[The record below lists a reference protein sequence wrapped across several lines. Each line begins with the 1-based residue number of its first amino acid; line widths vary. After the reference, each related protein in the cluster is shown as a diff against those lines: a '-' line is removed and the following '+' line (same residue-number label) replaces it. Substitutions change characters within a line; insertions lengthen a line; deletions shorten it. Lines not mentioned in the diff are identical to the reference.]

1 MPRTKQI
8 NPRIKYYPPRLMERL
23 EYIKDFPLTLVEAPS
38 GFGKTTIL
46 EHFLDTRL
54 PHSILRGRYEFMQGG
69 SRNSWRQFCA
79 IIAQVDADCARR
91 LEFIGPPDE
100 DALPEIARALQ
111 TLECREDAYLWL
123 DDFMNWEIDLPGAF
137 LDALSHH
144 GGEGLHI
151 IISTQPLAREKW
163 GNASGGGNIWRL
175 REDSFIFQNEDIDAY
190 FRAAGIVLTREQ
202 VEEAGRLSEGWIMAL
217 RLQMA
222 SFVATGAFHPG
233 GMDELLEAVFWRRL
247 TPEEQNFLLEISIFP
262 RFTLSQ
268 AAGFSDLGL
277 EQTEKLLMDSRF
289 FVHYDPGNRCFY
301 LHAQLRRM
309 LEGHFAAL
317 SEARQREIYLRGGDL
332 AARAKD
338 RLLTLRFYYASG
350 AWERLYAMSLTS
362 YDVADITDE
371 HSRSMILDLLENA
384 PPEMK
389 RAYPRA
395 LPPLA
400 FALFFLG
407 ENEKLLSM
415 RGEIEA
421 CIRESGLPQGEKNA
435 LQGEMELLL
444 SFLEYNRI
452 DAMSARHRR
461 ALELL
466 GGPARLISVKST
478 WTFGSPSVLYMF
490 WRESGRLEEELAQM
504 DACMPYYYRLTE
516 GHGAGAEFV
525 MRAEARFQRGD
536 LDEAERLC
544 HRAMFTAD
552 LRRQNSIYL
561 CGLFLLCR
569 IAILRGDAVLL
580 DVSRQALRE
589 RARQNTEDLCRY
601 TLDLAEG
608 FLSLLLGRPS
618 EVPAWLAEGR
628 IDQRRLVVMTQPFA
642 YIIYGRTLLER
653 KDCHRLLGVS
663 EYFLG
668 LSAIFPNLLPQV
680 YAHLYMAQALDAL
693 GRRDE
698 AAAQVRG
705 ALEMA
710 APDRVYMP
718 FVENYQ
724 GIRAL
729 LPLSEAWE
737 PHRREIARLYR
748 AWEQVRGAAAAPFT
762 PRERDVLRYLRQ
774 NMTNGEIAEKLYLSP
789 NTVRNT
795 VSAMLRKRGLASRE
809 QLKALPEEK

>member
-1 MPRTKQI
+1 
-8 NPRIKYYPPRLMERL
+8 
-23 EYIKDFPLTLVEAPS
+23 
-38 GFGKTTIL
+38 
-46 EHFLDTRL
+46 
-54 PHSILRGRYEFMQGG
+54 
-69 SRNSWRQFCA
+69 
-79 IIAQVDADCARR
+79 
-91 LEFIGPPDE
+91 
-100 DALPEIARALQ
+100 
-111 TLECREDAYLWL
+111 
-123 DDFMNWEIDLPGAF
+123 
-137 LDALSHH
+137 
-144 GGEGLHI
+144 
-151 IISTQPLAREKW
+151 
-163 GNASGGGNIWRL
+163 
-175 REDSFIFQNEDIDAY
+175 
-190 FRAAGIVLTREQ
+190 
-202 VEEAGRLSEGWIMAL
+202 
-217 RLQMA
+217 
-222 SFVATGAFHPG
+222 
-233 GMDELLEAVFWRRL
+233 
-247 TPEEQNFLLEISIFP
+247 
-262 RFTLSQ
+262 
-268 AAGFSDLGL
+268 
-277 EQTEKLLMDSRF
+277 
-289 FVHYDPGNRCFY
+289 
-301 LHAQLRRM
+301 
-309 LEGHFAAL
+309 
-317 SEARQREIYLRGGDL
+317 
-332 AARAKD
+332 
-338 RLLTLRFYYASG
+338 
-350 AWERLYAMSLTS
+350 
-362 YDVADITDE
+362 
-371 HSRSMILDLLENA
+371 
-384 PPEMK
+384 
-389 RAYPRA
+389 
-395 LPPLA
+395 
-400 FALFFLG
+400 
-407 ENEKLLSM
+407 
-415 RGEIEA
+415 
-421 CIRESGLPQGEKNA
+421 
-435 LQGEMELLL
+435 
-444 SFLEYNRI
+444 
-452 DAMSARHRR
+452 
-461 ALELL
+461 
-466 GGPARLISVKST
+466 
-478 WTFGSPSVLYMF
+478 
-490 WRESGRLEEELAQM
+490 
-504 DACMPYYYRLTE
+504 
-516 GHGAGAEFV
+516 

-552 LRRQNSIYL
+552 LKRQNSIYL

-748 AWEQVRGAAAAPFT
+748 AWEQIRGAAAVPFT
-762 PRERDVLRYLRQ
+762 PRERDILRYLRQ
-774 NMTNGEIAEKLYLSP
+774 NLTNGEIAEKLYLSP

>member
-1 MPRTKQI
+1 MPRIKPI
-8 NPRIKYYPPRLMERL
+8 NPRIKYYPPRLMEQL
-23 EYIKDFPLTLVEAPS
+23 EYIKSYPLTLVETPS

-46 EHFLDTRL
+46 EHFFDSRL
-54 PHSILRGRYEFMQGG
+54 PKSILQSRYEFMQVSSGKG
-69 SRNSWRQFCA
+69 WGQFCA
-79 IIAQVDADCARR
+79 MIAQADADCASR
-91 LEFIGPPDE
+91 LEAIGPPDE
-100 DALPEIARALQ
+100 DTLPDIARELQALD
-111 TLECREDAYLWL
+111 CREDAYLWL
-123 DDFMNWEIDLPGAF
+123 DDFMNWEINQPGAF
-137 LDALSHH
+137 LDALSRH

-151 IISTQPLAREKW
+151 IISMQPLARSRW
-163 GNASGGGNIWRL
+163 GNAFGGGNIWRL
-175 REDSFIFQNEDIDAY
+175 REDSFIFRNEDIDAY
-190 FRAAGIVLTREQ
+190 FRAAGIALTGEQ
-202 VEEAGRLSEGWIMAL
+202 VEEAGRLSEGWVMAL

-233 GMDELLEAVFWRRL
+233 SMDELLEAVFWRRL

-268 AAGFSDLGL
+268 AAGFSELGL

-289 FVHYDPGNRCFY
+289 FVHYDPGNRYFY
-301 LHAQLRRM
+301 LHTQLRRM

-317 SEARQREIYLRGGDL
+317 GGERQREIYLRGGDL
-332 AARAKD
+332 AAKARD
-338 RLLTLRFYYASG
+338 RLLTLRFYYASE
-350 AWERLYAMSLTS
+350 AWERLYAMPLTS
-362 YDVADITDE
+362 YDVADITDG

-389 RAYPRA
+389 LAHPRA
-395 LPPLA
+395 LIPLA

-415 RGEIEA
+415 QGEIEA
-421 CIRESGLPQGEKNA
+421 CIRESALLQEEKDA

-466 GGPARLISVKST
+466 GGSARLISVKST

-504 DACMPYYYRLTE
+504 DTCMPYYYRLTE
-516 GHGAGAEFV
+516 GHGAGAEYA
-525 MRAEARFQRGD
+525 MRAEACFLRGEP
-536 LDEAERLC
+536 DEAERLC

-561 CGLFLLCR
+561 CSLFLLCH
-569 IAILRGDAVLL
+569 IAILRGDAALL
-580 DVSRQALRE
+580 DASRQALRE

-601 TLDLAEG
+601 TLDLADG

-642 YIIYGRTLLER
+642 YMIHGRVLLER

-668 LSAIFPNLLPQV
+668 LSAVFPNLLPQV
-680 YAHLYMAQALDAL
+680 YAHLYMAQAYNVL

-698 AAAQVRG
+698 AAAQVAC
-705 ALEMA
+705 ALEIA

-718 FVENYQ
+718 FVENYP
-724 GIRAL
+724 GIRTL
-729 LPLSEAWE
+729 LPLGENWE
-737 PHRREIARLYR
+737 PHRGEIARLYR
-748 AWEQVRGAAAAPFT
+748 AWEQTRGETAAPFT
-762 PRERDVLRYLRQ
+762 PREREILHYLRQ
-774 NMTNGEIAEKLYLSP
+774 NLTNAEIAEKLFLSP

-795 VSAMLRKRGLASRE
+795 VSAMLRKRSLASRE
-809 QLKALPEEK
+809 QLKDLPE

>member
-1 MPRTKQI
+1 MPRTKPI

-46 EHFLDTRL
+46 EHFLDAQL
-54 PHSILRGRYEFMQGG
+54 PHSILRGRYEFVGDRRKDG
-69 SRNSWRQFCA
+69 WRQFCA
-79 IIAQVDADCARR
+79 MIAQADADCARR
-91 LEFIGPPDE
+91 LEAIGLPDE
-100 DALPEIARALQ
+100 DTLPEIARALQ
-111 TLECREDAYLWL
+111 ALECREDAYLWL
-123 DDFMNWEIDLPGAF
+123 DDFMNWGIDRPGAF

-175 REDSFIFQNEDIDAY
+175 REDSFIFRNEDIDAY
-190 FRAAGIVLTREQ
+190 FRAAGIALTSGQ

-362 YDVADITDE
+362 YDVADIADE

-504 DACMPYYYRLTE
+504 DVCMPYYYRLTE

-552 LRRQNSIYL
+552 LKRQNSIYL

-642 YIIYGRTLLER
+642 YIIYGRALLER

-668 LSAIFPNLLPQV
+668 LSAVFPNLLPQV

-724 GIRAL
+724 GIQAL

-748 AWEQVRGAAAAPFT
+748 AWEQTRGAAAVPFT
-762 PRERDVLRYLRQ
+762 PRERDILRYLRQ

-795 VSAMLRKRGLASRE
+795 VSGMLRKRGLASRE